1 MQGAMGFLICA
12 FNCKFTK
19 ESCSASSFFNQLRFD
34 RIMVMSL
41 WPTFLAHPVEVD
53 GKLGGNIRTDGRTTQ
68 KRNSSGL
75 IC

>member
-1 MQGAMGFLICA
+1 MHLTANLPRNLPVQVVFL
-12 FNCKFTK
+12 
-19 ESCSASSFFNQLRFD
+19 NQLRFD

-53 GKLGGNIRTDGRTTQ
+53 GKLGGNIRTDGRTTR

>member
-1 MQGAMGFLICA
+1 MHLTANLPRNLAVQVV
-12 FNCKFTK
+12 
-19 ESCSASSFFNQLRFD
+19 FFNQLRFD